1 MQLLSH
7 CESTRKRQTTLF
19 VLWLPKAILFE
30 GVMVCFTRASS
41 CGPIGPPGGDG
52 CRPKYG
58 LFDSVG
64 VTSDEINQLLE

>member
-1 MQLLSH
+1 MQLLSR

-19 VLWLPKAILFE
+19 AVAAKGDKVFE

-41 CGPIGPPGGDG
+41 CGPIGPPGGDC

-58 LFDSVG
+58 LFDSC
-64 VTSDEINQLLE
+64 